1 MSIVLRL
8 RSPDIRTIVK
18 YILFVPDFFYSTL
31 SLRLISVAV
40 CISSQVLC
48 VAVWQSTL
56 QICLSTHST
65 VDGYPNV
72 ILKIG
77 IQLIY
82 NVMLASDVQHSD
94 IFIFYISIFLQI
106 VLPFKVTIKY
116 WFYAYAV
123 HYTLYLTYFI
133 PSSLY
138 LLIPF
143 LSIPSPTPSPP
154 NVIFQ
159 YRSRILVSLVDMC
172 IQFD

>member
-94 IFIFYISIFLQI
+94 IFID
-106 VLPFKVTIKY
+106 
-116 WFYAYAV
+116 
-123 HYTLYLTYFI
+123 YTLCKVILEYLSVFPVLYI
-133 PSSLY
+133 ISLY
-138 LLIPF
+138 LIYFIHSMFHQHLDI
-143 LSIPSPTPSPP
+143 S
-154 NVIFQ
+154 NK
-159 YRSRILVSLVDMC
+159 
-172 IQFD
+172 